1 MTKTQLNTQSFFEM
15 FRYWFLNHLTDL
27 IIIFL
32 LVIILVSI
40 WGLGKKK

>member
-1 MTKTQLNTQSFFEM
+1 MALKSIFNVWVA
-15 FRYWFLNHLTDL
+15 YYTDL

-32 LVIILVSI
+32 LVIVIASI